1 MAKQKAV
8 IASIPSRIKAF
19 ITDVFFIL
27 IPILYITT
35 YAVLDGKNEFQNNQL
50 AIFITNFLF
59 GVIICLFQSIKAQT
73 PGYKSQDIYLVNLKN
88 GQKLGFFHALLRY
101 ICFVLA
107 GFSLVGIC
115 LCFFRKDKLNL
126 HDLLTNSAAVSKKQS
141 I

>member
-8 IASIPSRIKAF
+8 IASVPSRIKAF

-27 IPILYITT
+27 MPILYITT

-126 HDLLTNSAAVSKKQS
+126 HDLLTNSAAVSKKQT

>member
-8 IASIPSRIKAF
+8 IASVPSRIKAF

-27 IPILYITT
+27 MPILYITT
-35 YAVLDGKNEFQNNQL
+35 YVILGGKNEFQSNQT
-50 AIFITNFLF
+50 AIFIANFLF

-101 ICFVLA
+101 VCFVLA

-115 LCFFRKDKLNL
+115 LCFFRKDGLNL
-126 HDLLTNSAAVSKKQS
+126 HDLITNSAAVSKKTT
-141 I
+141 